1 MKAIV
6 SCVIFSAC
14 QLCFATGDTNIIAMG
29 EWSKPVSLR
38 NDQLHDQ
45 AIRGRLLIVRGME
58 PAYGGPPTTN
68 GAMTF
73 VELQNVTGGCCDDI
87 DVCFDVMKLNCELSD
102 SAGKAVPMPTGGGGW
117 SGRGP
122 FGPCWVKLPY
132 NSTIRLFVNGGA
144 LDPLA
149 VYPSGQPQRH
159 WSIAGNDTNTY
170 FLTGTL
176 NLFTHTNLS
185 LQPEFREM
193 DYKQNRTAIMEFPKA
208 RITTGR
214 MGIQPQEK

>member
-6 SCVIFSAC
+6 SCLIFSVC

-38 NDQLHDQ
+38 NDQSHDQ
-45 AIRGRLLIVRGME
+45 TIRGRLLIVQGME

-73 VELQNVTGGCCDDI
+73 VELQNVTEACCDDI

-102 SAGKAVPMPTGGGGW
+102 SAGKVVPMPTGGGGW

-122 FGPCWVKLPY
+122 FAPCWVKLPY
-132 NSTIRLFVNGGA
+132 NSTIRLFVNGGT

-149 VYPSGQPQRH
+149 VYPGGAPWRH

-176 NLFTHTNLS
+176 NLFTHTNRS

-193 DYKQNRTAIMEFPKA
+193 DYNQNRTATMEFPKA
-208 RITTGR
+208 RITTSTIGS
-214 MGIQPQEK
+214 QPQPK